1 MRWVGWFP
9 ARADAE
15 KGFKIADRFVA
26 VGWDVHEQMEKV
38 QSGAR
43 EGGGSEGEL
52 A

>member
-38 QSGAR
+38 QSGAGR
-43 EGGGSEGEL
+43 RGEFGGF